1 MAAKKLSASE
11 DASALSAEA
20 VRSWLSVVR
29 AYNLCDAMLARELA
43 GIGLRNAEYEILA
56 NLLREPGLS
65 QQALVERCF
74 VAKSHMSGLLTS
86 MQERGWLRRD
96 SHPQDARAKCLY
108 LEAQGQLMAEQGKL
122 AQAKVVSIMAQTISP
137 EQMAQV
143 HAAMLPICAALEAQ
157 LR

>member
-1 MAAKKLSASE
+1 MAKTAHPPAPQQAPSA
-11 DASALSAEA
+11 DT

-29 AYNLCDAMLARELA
+29 AYNLCDAVLARELA
-43 GIGLRNAEYEILA
+43 QIGLRNAEYEILA

-65 QQALVERCF
+65 QQALVARCF

-96 SHPQDARAKCLY
+96 AHPQDARAKCLY
-108 LEAQGQLMAEQGKL
+108 LEPAGQKIAEQGKR
-122 AQAKVVSIMAQTISP
+122 AQTKVVNIMAEAITP

-143 HAAMLPICAALEAQ
+143 HAAMLPICTALEAQ

>member
-1 MAAKKLSASE
+1 MAKNTTAPATPHAPHA
-11 DASALSAEA
+11 DA

-29 AYNLCDAMLARELA
+29 AYNLCDAVLARELA
-43 GIGLRNAEYEILA
+43 EIGLRNAEYEILA

-65 QQALVERCF
+65 QQALVARCF

-96 SHPQDARAKCLY
+96 HHPQDARAKCLY
-108 LEAQGQLMAEQGKL
+108 LEPDGQLIAEKGKL
-122 AQAKVVSIMAQTISP
+122 AQAKVVKIMARTITP

-143 HAAMLPICAALEAQ
+143 HAAMLPICDALEAQ